1 MNILTLR
8 LSDFIPHSLIIEKEF
23 YYCDIRGV
31 VDLYGWQI
39 IFFREKD
46 SSETIAISMTDV
58 FEDNQLLKFA
68 NIIIQK
74 IGIEFGFGS
83 KEDIIVDKYGHPNFT
98 DKTFEGL
105 CKYNYVIA
113 DNLFVS
119 FSIDDILGF
128 SGIEIIQNKS
138 IINEKI
144 DFYLSAL

>member
-31 VDLYGWQI
+31 ADLYGWQI

-58 FEDNQLLKFA
+58 FEDKQLLKFA
-68 NIIIQK
+68 SIIIPK
-74 IGIEFGFGS
+74 IGIEFDFGS

-98 DKTFEGL
+98 DKTFEGV
-105 CKYNYVIA
+105 CKYNYMIA

-119 FSIDDILGF
+119 FFIDDNLGF

-138 IINEKI
+138 IINEKV
-144 DFYLSAL
+144 DFYLSSL